1 MRRWNSAVRHSQR
14 IRLLKEGPLNNGC
27 PVSAVLSDEGA
38 KAITCCTV
46 SRVSEPPAPFGRMAL
61 WARWLRL
68 SVKLRR
74 LLAMSCVVFRFITP
88 SASVRGMNWNRVGCR
103 HLACGHEYH
112 IVLLRRST
120 PPGFELQNDG
130 RSPDLRVLASLSLPG
145 ISQWPVQGCSPLTVA
160 GAVTDLA
167 LDSSPHRIPYSSQGE
182 RVTAGNHPRQSL
194 LTLGLC
200 Q

>member
-1 MRRWNSAVRHSQR
+1 MRRWNSAVHHSQR
-14 IRLLKEGPLNNGC
+14 TRLLIEGPLNNGC
-27 PVSAVLSDEGA
+27 PVSAVLPDEGA
-38 KAITCCTV
+38 IAITCCTV

-103 HLACGHEYH
+103 QLACGHEYH

-145 ISQWPVQGCSPLTVA
+145 ITQWPVQGCSPLTVA

-167 LDSSPHRIPYSSQGE
+167 LLLKAAPYSLFI
-182 RVTAGNHPRQSL
+182 PR
-194 LTLGLC
+194 
-200 Q
+200 